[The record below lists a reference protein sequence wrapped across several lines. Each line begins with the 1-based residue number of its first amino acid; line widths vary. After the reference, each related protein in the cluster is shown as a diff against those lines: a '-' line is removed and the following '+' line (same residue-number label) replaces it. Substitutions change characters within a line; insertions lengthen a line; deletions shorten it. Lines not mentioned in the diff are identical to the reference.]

1 MGFVRSGL
9 GFGSFLFGLMSMEIC
24 NPGNEEPSIITQNG
38 SKFFSTE
45 VASRVPEMLRFFATC
60 WLFIAIISVIL
71 INKPPAEEEQR
82 SS

>member
-1 MGFVRSGL
+1 
-9 GFGSFLFGLMSMEIC
+9 
-24 NPGNEEPSIITQNG
+24 
-38 SKFFSTE
+38 
-45 VASRVPEMLRFFATC
+45 MLRFFATC